1 MTASFLE
8 KNINNMDIV
17 IKPHH
22 LLDIF
27 KLYGKGI
34 ENFIP
39 DKNYN
44 HNFYLI
50 GNAVIRNEVNKIRFT
65 YSYDDICKPCY
76 YLKNSV
82 CSNYFS
88 ANGVDINKNKF
99 NEKLDIRL
107 MKLLNL
113 KFDEIYEFKDIIE
126 LFNSEVSLKLIN
138 LAWYSSNQDDNKIRY
153 ELTKKGIENFLSKY
167 Y

>member
-34 ENFIP
+34 ENFVP

-44 HNFYLI
+44 HNFYFI
-50 GNAVIRNEVNKIRFT
+50 GNVNITEWQGHSIR
-65 YSYDDICKPCY
+65 
-76 YLKNSV
+76 
-82 CSNYFS
+82 
-88 ANGVDINKNKF
+88 
-99 NEKLDIRL
+99 
-107 MKLLNL
+107 
-113 KFDEIYEFKDIIE
+113 
-126 LFNSEVSLKLIN
+126 
-138 LAWYSSNQDDNKIRY
+138 
-153 ELTKKGIENFLSKY
+153 
-167 Y
+167 

>member
-1 MTASFLE
+1 MKVTGSDFDDTSTTN
-8 KNINNMDIV
+8 KVIV

-50 GNAVIRNEVNKIRFT
+50 RSF
-65 YSYDDICKPCY
+65 
-76 YLKNSV
+76 
-82 CSNYFS
+82 
-88 ANGVDINKNKF
+88 
-99 NEKLDIRL
+99 
-107 MKLLNL
+107 
-113 KFDEIYEFKDIIE
+113 
-126 LFNSEVSLKLIN
+126 
-138 LAWYSSNQDDNKIRY
+138 
-153 ELTKKGIENFLSKY
+153 
-167 Y
+167 

>member
-1 MTASFLE
+1 MKVTGSDFDGT
-8 KNINNMDIV
+8 ITTNNVIV

-39 DKNYN
+39 DKNYT

-65 YSYDDICKPCY
+65 YSYDCAIPCAGACTKITCYAPCK
-76 YLKNSV
+76 
-82 CSNYFS
+82 
-88 ANGVDINKNKF
+88 
-99 NEKLDIRL
+99 
-107 MKLLNL
+107 
-113 KFDEIYEFKDIIE
+113 
-126 LFNSEVSLKLIN
+126 SL
-138 LAWYSSNQDDNKIRY
+138 
-153 ELTKKGIENFLSKY
+153 
-167 Y
+167 

>member
-1 MTASFLE
+1 MKVICSDFDGTISKNKVILDSTRMDYLKDDVIKFNNDRKFLE
-8 KNINNMDIV
+8 KNINNIDIV

-82 CSNYFS
+82 CNDYFS
-88 ANGVDINKNKF
+88 VNGVDINKNKY
-99 NEKLDIRL
+99 NRPPDT
-107 MKLLNL
+107 
-113 KFDEIYEFKDIIE
+113 
-126 LFNSEVSLKLIN
+126 VSL
-138 LAWYSSNQDDNKIRY
+138 
-153 ELTKKGIENFLSKY
+153 
-167 Y
+167 

>member
-1 MTASFLE
+1 MKVTGSDFDGTITT
-8 KNINNMDIV
+8 NSVIV

-82 CSNYFS
+82 CSDYFS
-88 ANGVDINKNKF
+88 ANGVDISKNKF

-113 KFDEIYEFKDIIE
+113 
-126 LFNSEVSLKLIN
+126 
-138 LAWYSSNQDDNKIRY
+138 
-153 ELTKKGIENFLSKY
+153 T
-167 Y
+167 

>member
-1 MTASFLE
+1 MKVTGSDFDGT
-8 KNINNMDIV
+8 ITTNNVIV

-65 YSYDDICKPCY
+65 YSYDCAY
-76 YLKNSV
+76 TLRRRMYKNNV
-82 CSNYFS
+82 LCPLQI
-88 ANGVDINKNKF
+88 AVD
-99 NEKLDIRL
+99 
-107 MKLLNL
+107 LL
-113 KFDEIYEFKDIIE
+113 
-126 LFNSEVSLKLIN
+126 
-138 LAWYSSNQDDNKIRY
+138 Q
-153 ELTKKGIENFLSKY
+153 
-167 Y
+167 